1 MFRLTHSFTR
11 NATGRH
17 LNQITRRSWL
27 HNTAYLSTKSSSA
40 HASGTSK
47 PDPEH
52 TPDSYA
58 KDVDTS
64 SAPDTS
70 VHRVDP
76 SNSDVQ
82 KPHEPPSGEW
92 SRAGVESEEYR
103 HMEGGKGAKG
113 GKEPYAPAGGSKGA
127 YGSKQG
133 WKEEKG
139 PETSNP
145 GEGPEGGSAAGGRK

>member
-1 MFRLTHSFTR
+1 MFRIPQSLASNTKRLTQT
-11 NATGRH
+11 
-17 LNQITRRSWL
+17 TRRSWL
-27 HNTAYLSTKSSSA
+27 HTTASLSAKS
-40 HASGTSK
+40 HESGGSK
-47 PDPEH
+47 PKH
-52 TPDSYA
+52 TPDTYSR
-58 KDVDTS
+58 DVDTS

-76 SNSDVQ
+76 SNNDVQ

-103 HMEGGKGAKG
+103 HMEGGKDAKG

-145 GEGPEGGSAAGGRK
+145 GEGPEGGSAAGRK